1 MILTMALAGF
11 TGAFIPLFL
20 KRINLDPAQS
30 SSIFLT
36 PQLIWRG
43 FYLPT
48 TGKSS
53 YSVRKF
59 SVTSRAVFPE
69 GS

>member
-1 MILTMALAGF
+1 MGFTIFLALILTMGLAGF

-36 PQLIWRG
+36 AITDMAG
-43 FYLPT
+43 FFIFL
-48 TGKSS
+48 KLASILLL
-53 YSVRKF
+53 
-59 SVTSRAVFPE
+59 
-69 GS
+69 